1 MRGVTQS
8 DISIALIESSIA
20 RSVSRRPSYASGNG
34 SRWIRA
40 RERRKPSGS
49 PTVTNI
55 NEAMS
60 TGRLPEHASADQW
73 VPELSGIIRQEQWSA
88 WVGAALFGLSAAMGV
103 FLVFDKPEHPWLGLL
118 AVAEASD

>member
-1 MRGVTQS
+1 MAGPHLAEPLDQ
-8 DISIALIESSIA
+8 
-20 RSVSRRPSYASGNG
+20 
-34 SRWIRA
+34 A

-60 TGRLPEHASADQW
+60 TGLLPEHASADQW

-88 WVGAALFGLSAAMGV
+88 WVRAALFGLSAAMGV